1 MSALNI
7 ENRIL
12 NKVKKAKMGSL
23 YFTDSFADYGSP
35 KAVAKALERLTQSG
49 ELMRVARG
57 MYTRPVKD
65 PVLGVVMPT
74 LENIAQAIGKRD
86 KATLIPTGS
95 LALFKLGLTTQV
107 PLNVVYYTSASPRSI
122 VVNNRIIK
130 FKKTTAK
137 NLAYIGETSKLVIV
151 ALKEIG
157 KDKVTPD
164 QLEVLEK
171 HMRNEKAYHARHD
184 LNNAPAWIRTLFS
197 SLRNTL
203 THE

>member
-1 MSALNI
+1 
-7 ENRIL
+7 
-12 NKVKKAKMGSL
+12 MGSL
-23 YFTDSFADYGSP
+23 YFADSFADYGTP

-74 LENIAQAIGKRD
+74 LEEIAQAIAKRD

-95 LALFKLGLTTQV
+95 LALYKLGLTTQV

-122 VVNNRIIK
+122 VVNNRTIK

-137 NLAYIGETSKLVIV
+137 NLAYKGETSKLVIV

-171 HMRNEKAYHARHD
+171 HMRTEKAYHARHD

>member
-23 YFTDSFADYGSP
+23 YFADSFADYGTP

-95 LALFKLGLTTQV
+95 LALYKLGLTTQV